1 MSLRG
6 ALSRER
12 RNLSPVPL
20 TTRTSPRYSREAR
33 RRTGDDALMST
44 YENVGTIFAIV
55 HSLAVATSKADWHLF
70 RPAKSGLKED
80 RTKVTSHGV
89 LDLWRMP
96 NPHMPRRRFMESAQ
110 QHIDLTGESDILT
123 SSLRLGAKNLPVE
136 LWPMRPDRIQP
147 VPDPMAFLAGYVY
160 TSPDGEQVPLELSE
174 CLPILMPN
182 PRNPYRGLGPVQS
195 ILSVLASTKASEDW
209 EAAFYENSAEPGG
222 IIQVP
227 EELNDTAFEELRR
240 RWGASHQ
247 GVSKAHRVAILE
259 AGMTWVDR
267 QFSQRDMQFAEMRNV
282 KRDTILEAFGYP
294 KPMLGITEDVNR
306 ANAEAAEYVFAKW
319 LITER
324 LDRWRDWLNYQ
335 LLPLYGNTG
344 EGLEWDYESPVSEN
358 SDAENAAVTARSTAL
373 VAMAAAGFDV
383 TETQAWLD
391 VPEIPYEKP
400 EPAPIIMP
408 GDPATKP
415 GTKPGQGGKE
425 TPPNAEPK
433 KKQDALAML
442 NELAETHPG
451 AAQDAL
457 AALLR
462 KKADG

>member
-6 ALSRER
+6 ALVRSPENR
-12 RNLSPVPL
+12 SPVPM

-33 RRTGDDALMST
+33 RRAGDDALMAT
-44 YENVGTIFAIV
+44 YEGVGTIFAIV
-55 HSLAVATSKADWHLF
+55 HSLAVATSKADWTLF
-70 RPAKSGLKED
+70 RAAKSGLKED
-80 RTKVTSHGV
+80 RQPVTSHAA

-96 NPHMPRRRFMESAQ
+96 NKHMPRRRFMEMSQ

-123 SSLRLGAKNLPVE
+123 ASLRLGQKAIPVE

-147 VPDPMAFLAGYVY
+147 VPDPYEFLAGYIY
-160 TSPDGEQVPLELSE
+160 TSPDGEQIPLETTE

-182 PRNPYRGLGPVQS
+182 PRNPYRGLGPIQS
-195 ILSVLASTKASEDW
+195 ILSVLASTQAQEEW

-227 EELNDTAFEELRR
+227 EELGDTAFEELRR
-240 RWGASHQ
+240 RWAAGHQ

-267 QFSQRDMQFAEMRNV
+267 QFSQRDMQYAEMRAVN
-282 KRDTILEAFGYP
+282 RDTILEAFGYP

-335 LLPLYGNTG
+335 LLPLYGTTS
-344 EGLEWDYESPVSEN
+344 EGLEFDYESPVSEN
-358 SDAENAAVTARSTAL
+358 GEAQNQAVTARSGAL
-373 VAMAAAGFDV
+373 VAMAAAGFDAP
-383 TETQAWLD
+383 ETQAWLD
-391 VPEIPYEKP
+391 MPEIPYTKP

-408 GDPATKP
+408 GAEGDTSP
-415 GTKPGQGGKE
+415 KPGQGGKK
-425 TPPNAEPK
+425 TPPNAEPPDK
-433 KKQDALAML
+433 KTKQD
-442 NELAETHPG
+442 G
-451 AAQDAL
+451 
-457 AALLR
+457 
-462 KKADG
+462 